1 MADHSGALGAHY
13 RPQDSSRSKLVQVI
27 RGLSNLSLSAAKKV
41 KNAVESAV
49 AYREAKEAAAKE
61 AAKAAKEAA
70 AKAAKEAA
78 AKEQDFVY
86 QPSEREPV
94 MSRART
100 KAKKAAMSTINVGGS
115 NKKPV
120 KKPLKKL
127 VKKPLVKPAKKKVAT
142 TRARK

>member
-13 RPQDSSRSKLVQVI
+13 RPQVQVQPKVI
-27 RGLSNLSLSAAKKV
+27 QVLMGLLKLPYTAAK
-41 KNAVESAV
+41 NLLEAARSGSALTIEITQAIGD
-49 AYREAKEAAAKE
+49 AYRLAKIKPSASSAPQPA
-61 AAKAAKEAA
+61 
-70 AKAAKEAA
+70 
-78 AKEQDFVY
+78 FVY

-100 KAKKAAMSTINVGGS
+100 KAKEAAMSNINNGGGS

-127 VKKPLVKPAKKKVAT
+127 VKKPVVKPAKKKVAT